1 MNPKNSG
8 RYYEY
13 KTLQILEL
21 EGFKALRIPTSATGK
36 QPLPDIIAV
45 KDGII
50 YAIEVKSTFQDYV
63 YVDNFQINKL
73 FEFCEIFNFCNCKE
87 VVIVHYKKYKS
98 VKMYT
103 LSQDARGKEKI
114 KFVYRANS

>member
-1 MNPKNSG
+1 MNPKSSG
-8 RYYEY
+8 KYYEY
-13 KTLQILEL
+13 KTLQLLEKK
-21 EGFKALRIPTSATGK
+21 GFKALRIPASATGK

-45 KDGII
+45 KNGVI
-50 YAIEVKSTFQDYV
+50 YAIEVKSTSQDYI

-103 LSQDARGKEKI
+103 LSQDVRNQEKI

>member
-8 RYYEY
+8 KYYEY

-21 EGFKALRIPTSATGK
+21 EGFKALRIPASATGK

-45 KDGII
+45 KDGVI

-63 YVDNFQINKL
+63 YVDKFQLKNFSSFVKFSIS
-73 FEFCEIFNFCNCKE
+73 
-87 VVIVHYKKYKS
+87 VTAKK
-98 VKMYT
+98 
-103 LSQDARGKEKI
+103 
-114 KFVYRANS
+114 